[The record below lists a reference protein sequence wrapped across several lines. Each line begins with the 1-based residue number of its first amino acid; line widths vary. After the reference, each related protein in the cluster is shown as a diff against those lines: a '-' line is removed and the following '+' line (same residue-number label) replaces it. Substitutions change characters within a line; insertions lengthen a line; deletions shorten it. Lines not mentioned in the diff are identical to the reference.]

1 MGGAAAPALPVV
13 IGRALLL
20 RAPAAP
26 KLLPPNLMYTS
37 EIGPI
42 FKLLHQSRSLRILPH
57 ILPLLRVTLG
67 LSQAMMKFAD
77 LKPENIFVTKD
88 GRVKILDFGLAKLK
102 VRTTCRSSPMDAQE
116 RTGVQLFRGVMMF
129 PLYL

>member
-77 LKPENIFVTKD
+77 LKRARVRVCFRKAILPERHPPLDGEFEVARPRKRDED
-88 GRVKILDFGLAKLK
+88 GRA
-102 VRTTCRSSPMDAQE
+102 
-116 RTGVQLFRGVMMF
+116 
-129 PLYL
+129 